1 MKMRLASLS
10 LAVMALV
17 VSSVFG
23 EPVAKPD
30 AEAEWRPLFNGEDLE
45 GWDHI
50 GPGQFVVEDG
60 LLKTEGGM
68 GLLYF
73 AGEKFG
79 DCDLRVVFKTTKKAD
94 NSGVYVRI
102 AEKPDDPWYA
112 VHHGYEVQIIDGDNP
127 FRRTGSVYS
136 FAEAKSKTSKPPGEW
151 NTLEI
156 TLDGNLIHTKLNGE
170 QVADF
175 DPSGPV
181 PKLNERGGMGD
192 PEPGPRPE
200 AGYLGLQNHDDK
212 SVVYFKEVS
221 VRPTKRK

>member
-1 MKMRLASLS
+1 MKSLTHS
-10 LAVMALV
+10 LPLIAAALIAWPL
-17 VSSVFG
+17 FA
-23 EPVAKPD
+23 EPVAKP
-30 AEAEWRPLFNGEDLE
+30 ETGAEWRPLFNGQDLE
-45 GWDHI
+45 GWEHI
-50 GPGQFVVEDG
+50 GPGKFVVEDG
-60 LLKTEGGM
+60 LLKTQGGM
-68 GLLYF
+68 GLLWF

-79 DCDLRVVFKTTKKAD
+79 DCDLRVVFKTTKKSD

-102 AEKPDDPWYA
+102 EDQPDDPWYA

-156 TLDGNLIHTKLNGE
+156 SLDGNLIHTKLNGE
-170 QVADF
+170 VVADF
-175 DPSGPV
+175 DPAGPA
-181 PKLNERGGMGD
+181 PKLNKRGGMGD

-200 AGYLGLQNHDDK
+200 SGYLGLQNHDED

-221 VRPTKRK
+221 VRPRQ